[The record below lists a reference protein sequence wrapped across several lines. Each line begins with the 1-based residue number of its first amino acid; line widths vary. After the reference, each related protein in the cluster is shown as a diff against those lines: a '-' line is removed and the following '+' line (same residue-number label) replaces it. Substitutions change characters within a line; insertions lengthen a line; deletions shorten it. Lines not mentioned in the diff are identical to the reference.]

1 MVGRRLEA
9 GAEVEQRADLA
20 HGEATT
26 DQSRNPVDRGEQ
38 IKIRAHVAP
47 SQVDVPAA
55 RCVLTAFQV
64 AMIRSRDKAQLKQN
78 KETEAVR
85 VLWLQPILVV
95 RQAAITLDVAFH
107 LLDTVGVVLAGI
119 DDRCGRGIGGHKR

>member
-1 MVGRRLEA
+1 MVGRRLKS

-47 SQVDVPAA
+47 SHSVYRLLA
-55 RCVLTAFQV
+55 RRRTPF
-64 AMIRSRDKAQLKQN
+64 R
-78 KETEAVR
+78 
-85 VLWLQPILVV
+85 LQ
-95 RQAAITLDVAFH
+95 
-107 LLDTVGVVLAGI
+107 
-119 DDRCGRGIGGHKR
+119 